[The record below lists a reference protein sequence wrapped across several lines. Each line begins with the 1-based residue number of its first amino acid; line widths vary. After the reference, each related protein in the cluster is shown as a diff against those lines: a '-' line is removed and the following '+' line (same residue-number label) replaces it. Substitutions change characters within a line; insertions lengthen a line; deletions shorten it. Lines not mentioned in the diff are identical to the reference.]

1 MTLAP
6 QVVLADPDQ
15 LLSRTLMRVL
25 GENGYAVT
33 LLDSSDAVVE
43 HLQTRHGV
51 DLVMADIDIPGGGL
65 ALVQRLK
72 ADPDLRIVPVI
83 LLATD
88 PPEDLAEQALG
99 AGAADLITKPFRV
112 REVLA
117 RVRLHM
123 RVGRELSQA
132 RADALARVELVE
144 ILREITTSLQPA
156 EIFRVL
162 VRRVAEGLRIS
173 RCSIVLAEAGDA
185 IGTLVAAFE
194 LPDLEDQAVEL
205 RRYPELRR
213 ALETGKAVLVRDVS
227 QDPLYAS
234 ARAEWA
240 AEGQAVPT
248 TSAIAVPFTLAGH
261 RSGLFFLRSTEG
273 DTPLDQHDVHFA
285 ENVIR
290 ASLSSIEKAYDLQRA
305 VAAQEQMKLL
315 AETDPLTGLFNR
327 RALAEKLKLE
337 LDRAERYQTVLTCI
351 LADIDHFKDTN
362 DTHGHQVGDLVLQ
375 QVAQM
380 LRREQRAV
388 DLIARYGGEEFV
400 VLLPETGA
408 SGARIF
414 AERVLRRVAAQR
426 FGDAEHPVQITLS
439 MGLATVPDPRVTDP
453 DSFLAVADA
462 NLLKAKADGRNRY
475 RD

>member
-6 QVVLADPDQ
+6 QILLADPDQ

-33 LLDSSDAVVE
+33 LLDSADSV
-43 HLQTRHGV
+43 LQQLQERHGA
-51 DLVMADIDIPGGGL
+51 DLVMADVDLPGGGL
-65 ALVQRLK
+65 SLVERIK
-72 ADPDLRIVPVI
+72 SDSDLRIVPVI

-88 PPEDLAEQALG
+88 PPEELAEQTLG

-112 REVLA
+112 RDVLA

-144 ILREITTSLQPA
+144 ILREITTSLQPD

-173 RCSIVLAEAGDA
+173 RCSIVLAEPGDA

-194 LPDLEDQAVEL
+194 LPDLHDQAVEL

-213 ALETGKAVLVRDVS
+213 ALDTGKSVLVRDVS
-227 QDPLYAS
+227 QDPIYAHT
-234 ARAEWA
+234 RAEWA

-248 TSAIAVPFTLAGH
+248 TSAIAVPFTLKGY

-290 ASLSSIEKAYDLQRA
+290 ASLSSIEKAYDLEQA

-327 RALAEKLKLE
+327 RALSEKLRLE

-351 LADIDHFKDTN
+351 LVDIDHFKDTN

-426 FGDAEHPVQITLS
+426 FGDATHPVEITLS
-439 MGLATVPDPRVTDP
+439 MGLATVPDPRITDP
-453 DSFLAVADA
+453 DSFLFVADA
-462 NLLKAKADGRNRY
+462 NLLKAKSDGRNRY

>member
-6 QVVLADPDQ
+6 QLILADPDQ

-33 LLDSSDAVVE
+33 LLDSADAVIRRME
-43 HLQTRHGV
+43 AQRGV
-51 DLVMADIDIPGGGL
+51 DLVLADLSLPGGGL
-65 ALVQRLK
+65 ELVKRIK
-72 ADPDLRIVPVI
+72 ASSDLRLVPVI
-83 LLATD
+83 LLTTD
-88 PPEDLAEQALG
+88 PPEELAEQALD
-99 AGAADLITKPFRV
+99 AGAADLVTKPFRV
-112 REVLA
+112 RDLLA

-144 ILREITTSLQPA
+144 ILREITTSLRPE

-162 VRRVAEGLRIS
+162 VRRVAEGLQIS
-173 RCSIVLAEAGDA
+173 RCSIVLAEPGDA
-185 IGTLVAAFE
+185 IGTLVAAHE
-194 LPDLEDQAVEL
+194 LPDLQDQAVEL

-213 ALETGKAVLVRDVS
+213 ALETGKPVLVRDVS
-227 QDPLYAS
+227 QDPIYSS

-240 AEGQAVPT
+240 ATGQAVPT
-248 TSAIAVPFTLAGH
+248 TSAIAVPFSLTGQ

-290 ASLSSIEKAYDLQRA
+290 ASLSSIEKAYDLERA
-305 VAAQEQMKLL
+305 AVAQEQMKLL

-327 RALAEKLKLE
+327 RALAEKLRQE

-351 LADIDHFKDTN
+351 LVDIDHFKDTN
-362 DTHGHQVGDLVLQ
+362 DTFGHQIGDLVLQ

-426 FGDAEHPVQITLS
+426 FGDADHPVQITLS
-439 MGLATVPDPRVTDP
+439 MGLATVPDPRITDA
-453 DSFLAVADA
+453 DSFLGVADA
-462 NLLKAKADGRNRY
+462 NLLKAKGDGRNRY

>member
-6 QVVLADPDQ
+6 QVVLADSDQ
-15 LLSRTLMRVL
+15 LLSRTLVRVL

-33 LLDSSDAVVE
+33 ALGSADEVLRHLVE
-43 HLQTRHGV
+43 RRGV
-51 DLVMADIDIPGGGL
+51 DLVLADVSIPGGGL
-65 ALVQRLK
+65 RLLEQLK
-72 ADPDLRIVPVI
+72 ASAEHRLVPVI

-88 PPEDLAEQALG
+88 PPEELAEEALG
-99 AGAADLITKPFRV
+99 AGAADLISKPFRI
-112 REVLA
+112 RDLLA

-123 RVGRELSQA
+123 RVGRELTQA
-132 RADALARVELVE
+132 RADALARAELVE
-144 ILREITTSLQPA
+144 ILREITTSLRPD

-162 VRRVAEGLRIS
+162 VRRVAEGLQIS
-173 RCSIVLAEAGDA
+173 RCSIVLAEPGDA

-194 LPDLEDQAVEL
+194 HPELQDQAVEL
-205 RRYPELRR
+205 RRYPELRQ
-213 ALETGKAVLVRDVS
+213 ALDSGKAVLVRNVAE
-227 QDPLYAS
+227 DPIYAS
-234 ARAEWA
+234 VRAEWA
-240 AEGQAVPT
+240 SAGQAVPT
-248 TSAIAVPFTLAGH
+248 TSAIAVPFSLTGQ

-290 ASLSSIEKAYDLQRA
+290 ASLSSIEKAYDLERA
-305 VAAQEQMKLL
+305 VVEQEQMKLL

-327 RALAEKLKLE
+327 RALAEKLRQE

-351 LADIDHFKDTN
+351 LVDIDHFKDTN
-362 DTHGHQVGDLVLQ
+362 DTHGHQIGDLVLQ

-426 FGDAEHPVQITLS
+426 FGDADHPVHITLS
-439 MGLATVPDPRVTDP
+439 MGLATVPDPRITDA
-453 DSFLAVADA
+453 DSFLFVADS
-462 NLLKAKADGRNRY
+462 NLLKAKGDGRNRY